1 MTKKATPSTPAEFEE
16 YLKGFATPDDM
27 HAALKDGSFKA
38 AIDGYKNSNST
49 DVTDLKVQ
57 MREQAQLAAAEILE
71 RNRENAGPKLNL
83 AAQGVYNDRAPGA
96 GLNGVFEDAAEFFA
110 AAVNASPNSLPKNL
124 REKFQTLQNYSS
136 DIPSDGGY
144 LIPEEFRADIFS
156 GPALESTIVRPR
168 AQVIPMPTGK
178 LKYPAIDFTTEVG
191 EIWGGIIF
199 YWMEEGDTITDT
211 DPTFAAIELD
221 AHTLA
226 GASVVPNE
234 LLADA
239 NRAGLRAWIEN
250 NLPRGYLHFEDV
262 AFLKGNG
269 VKKPLGAL
277 HASNPALITVSKE
290 TGQTASTIVWEN
302 ILTMGARLLP
312 ESWDN
317 AIWVITPDAF
327 KEVYTMGLT
336 VGTGGSAM
344 MTGEGQGPA
353 PLPMTLL
360 GRPIRWSRK
369 APATLGTKGD
379 ISLFDPSTYVIGD
392 TQDVRV
398 ASSEHSHFL
407 QNKTAFRV
415 LGRVDGQPQLL
426 GPLTPENGGSTLSA
440 YVQLET
446 RS

>member
-1 MTKKATPSTPAEFEE
+1 MSKKALPSTPKEFEE
-16 YLKGFATPDDM
+16 YLMGFDTPEAM
-27 HAALKDGSFKA
+27 HAAIGDGSFKA
-38 AIDGYKNSNST
+38 ALDAYKNSDSAVL
-49 DVTDLKVQ
+49 DDLRAQV
-57 MREQAQLAAAEILE
+57 REQTQIAMAEMLE
-71 RNRENAGPKLNL
+71 RNGSKGVKINLSGGTGHNAL
-83 AAQGVYNDRAPGA
+83 APGA
-96 GLNGVFEDAAEFFA
+96 GLDGVFGDVAEFFA
-110 AAVNASPNSLPKNL
+110 AAVHKSPNTMPKAL
-124 REKFQTLQNYSS
+124 REKYQTLQNYSS
-136 DIPSDGGY
+136 DIPSDGGF
-144 LIPEEFRADIFS
+144 LIPEEFRADIFG
-156 GPALESTIVRPR
+156 GPALEQTIVRPR

-178 LKYPAIDFTTEVG
+178 LKYPAIDFQTEVG

-199 YWMEEGDTITDT
+199 YWMDEGETITDT

-239 NRAGLRAWIEN
+239 NRAGLRAWIEA

-262 AFLKGNG
+262 AFIKGNG

-277 HASNPALITVSKE
+277 HASNQALITVSKE
-290 TGQTASTIVWEN
+290 TNQTAGTIVWEN
-302 ILTMGARLLP
+302 ILSMGARLLP

-317 AIWVITPDAF
+317 ALWVVTPDAF
-327 KEVYTMGLT
+327 EEIYTMGL
-336 VGTGGSAM
+336 VIGTGGSAM

-353 PLPMTLL
+353 TLPKTLL
-360 GRPIRWSRK
+360 GRPIKWSRK

-379 ISLFDPSTYVIGD
+379 ISLFDPTTYVIGD

-398 ASSEHSHFL
+398 ATSEHSHFL

-426 GPLTPENGGSTLSA
+426 GPLTPENGGPTLSA